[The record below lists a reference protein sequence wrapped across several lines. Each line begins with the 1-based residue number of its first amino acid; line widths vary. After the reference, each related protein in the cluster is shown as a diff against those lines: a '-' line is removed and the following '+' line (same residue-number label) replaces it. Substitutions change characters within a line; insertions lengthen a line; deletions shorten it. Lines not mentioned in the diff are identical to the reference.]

1 MTTLSLRVVLAAA
14 AVAGPAAPLAAHS
27 AVDNPSAHPAA
38 SLSIHR
44 SLLADDSSAP
54 ATGPDGSPRLGM
66 PADPSAVSPGSL
78 SIRPIGLSRAVSQDA
93 HQPAAPEAGALDGGS
108 NPWRASFNSWVWM
121 LGVEGDI
128 GVRGRTADVS
138 ADFGDILE
146 VSDSV
151 LAFSGRLEI
160 GYGRLGVFVDG
171 LYSKLGADDQSGP
184 LGIAEIDVEFEMALI
199 DFGLMYRIAEWEP
212 TGGGAANSMNAS
224 LDLYAGGRYTNLEIE
239 LDPANLP
246 TFDQSRDW
254 LDPIVGA
261 KVVLPFAERWHI
273 MANGDVGGFGVE
285 SDFTWSATAVLGY
298 SFSLFDHPASVFFGY
313 RAIGQDYSDGD
324 GNEEFTWDAVN
335 HGPMLGFSFLF

>member
-1 MTTLSLRVVLAAA
+1 MTTLSLRLVLAAA
-14 AVAGPAAPLAAHS
+14 ATAAPAAALAAHS
-27 AVDNPSAHPAA
+27 ATTEPAA

-44 SLLADDSSAP
+44 VLLADDSAAP
-54 ATGPDGSPRLGM
+54 ETGPDGSPRLVT
-66 PADPSAVSPGSL
+66 PAEPSAVSPGSL

-93 HQPAAPEAGALDGGS
+93 HQPPAPEAGTLDGGS
-108 NPWRASFNSWVWM
+108 NPWRVNFNTWVWL

-138 ADFGDILE
+138 ADFGDILDA
-146 VSDSV
+146 SDSV

-184 LGIAEIDVEFEMALI
+184 LGIAEIDVEFEMTLI

-212 TGGGAANSMNAS
+212 SGGGAGNAINAS
-224 LDLYAGGRYTNLEIE
+224 LDLYAGGRYTNIDVEF
-239 LDPANLP
+239 DPANLP
-246 TFDQSRDW
+246 SFGQSKDW
-254 LDPIVGA
+254 VDPIVGA
-261 KVVLPFAERWHI
+261 KIIFPFAERWHI
-273 MANGDVGGFGVE
+273 MANGDIGGFGVE

-298 SFSLFDHPASVFFGY
+298 GFSIFDHPASVFFGY

-324 GNEEFTWDAVN
+324 GNEEFTWDVVN